1 MSQAAVSVA
10 FPSLPPE
17 SKTIKVPQSMNER
30 DRAFLIRELGK
41 LSTDYAKISVRD
53 EEHRKALDARFKRLE
68 SRICGLEGKADASAG
83 HSMALVERELEL
95 RNEQDARR
103 RDRIVSI
110 GVTFFVT
117 AILALVGFWLKSLM
131 GG

>member
-1 MSQAAVSVA
+1 MSQAAVSVIL
-10 FPSLPPE
+10 PSLPPE
-17 SKTIKVPQSMNER
+17 SAIKVPESMNET

-41 LSTDYAKISVRD
+41 VSTDYAKLNARD

-68 SRICGLEGKADASAG
+68 ARICGLEGKADASAG
-83 HSMALVERELEL
+83 HSMALIERELEL
-95 RNEQDARR
+95 RNQRDAMR

-110 GVTFFVT
+110 GITFFVT
-117 AILALVGFWLKSLM
+117 AVLALVGFWLKSLM